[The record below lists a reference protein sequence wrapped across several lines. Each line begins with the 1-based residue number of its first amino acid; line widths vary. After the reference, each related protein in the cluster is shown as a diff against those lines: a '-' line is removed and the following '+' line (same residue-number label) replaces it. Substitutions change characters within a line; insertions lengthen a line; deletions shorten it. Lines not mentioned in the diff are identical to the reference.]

1 MVLDSHSVLHVSL
14 PRTRTRDRFSDKPS
28 SILTGI
34 PAGSYGSGNDWME
47 TEFNVQNTPFP
58 NLYWATTSWNMG
70 AALFP
75 LLFVPLTEHSGRM
88 PGYFIAYLVFEIFL
102 FPSAFA
108 RNFAT
113 LVVTRFIGGGASSVS
128 INIVGG
134 SISDIW
140 KGDAARSL
148 PMSLFGLTSVV
159 GIALGPFIGSA
170 ITTINKSEPW
180 RW

>member
-1 MVLDSHSVLHVSL
+1 MV
-14 PRTRTRDRFSDKPS
+14 
-28 SILTGI
+28 
-34 PAGSYGSGNDWME
+34 E
-47 TEFNVQNTPFP
+47 EFNVQNEPFP
-58 NLYWATTSWNMG
+58 NLVWATASWNMG

-75 LLFVPLTEHSGRM
+75 LIFVPLTEQIGRM

-113 LVVTRFIGGGASSVS
+113 LIVTRFIGGGASSVS

-140 KGDAARSL
+140 KGDEARSIS
-148 PMSLFGLTSVV
+148 MSLFGFTSVV

-170 ITTINKSEPW
+170 IQTINKSDPW